1 MISSNHKNEDHYSSI
16 ILDNITEGVFT
27 IDKHKRIT
35 SFNAAAEHITGVP
48 RAEAVGQYC
57 YNVFRSNVCE
67 TDCALFKTICTGVP
81 TSAKT
86 IYILNSKGK
95 QTPIS
100 ISTALLRN
108 PGNEVIGAVQIFR
121 DLTVVNKL
129 RQEIEQK
136 YTFADI
142 ISKNRQMKL
151 IFDILPQIAES
162 GCLVLIQGE
171 SGTGKEL
178 FARVIHDLSKRKN
191 KKLVAV
197 NCGALPDALLESELF
212 GYKAGAFTDA
222 KKDKKGRFA
231 QAEHGTILLDEIGDI
246 SPAFQVRLL
255 RFLQDKTYEPLGSS
269 ETVKA
274 DVRVLAATNKN
285 LVEMVERGEFRQ
297 DLYYRIN
304 IINITIPPLRERPED
319 IPLLVKHF
327 IAKHNHIMGKNIT
340 EASPQVLNI
349 LMNHDFPGNV
359 RELENIIE
367 RALVLCRNEIIEP
380 ENLPPE
386 LLSKSSQTIK
396 LSHKP
401 PSLQDLERQNIIAVL
416 KRNHWNRL
424 AAASE
429 LGMHKTTLF
438 RKIKQL
444 HISLPPI
451 DGRRK
456 RLAPAGSSR

>member
-1 MISSNHKNEDHYSSI
+1 MDSPTHKNEDHYSSI
-16 ILDNITEGVFT
+16 ILDNISEGVFT

-35 SFNAAAEHITGVP
+35 SFNAAAENITGV
-48 RAEAVGQYC
+48 RRSEAVGQYC

-67 TDCALFKTICTGVP
+67 TDCALFKTMCTGEP
-81 TSAKT
+81 TSLKT
-86 IYILNSKGK
+86 IYILNSNGE
-95 QTPIS
+95 QIPIS
-100 ISTALLRN
+100 ISTALLR
-108 PGNEVIGAVQIFR
+108 GARDEVIGAVQTFR

-142 ISKNRQMKL
+142 ISKNKQMKL

-162 GCLVLIQGE
+162 GCLVLVQGE

-222 KKDKKGRFA
+222 KKDKKGRFD
-231 QAEHGTILLDEIGDI
+231 QAEGGTILLDEIGDI

-285 LVEMVERGEFRQ
+285 LVEMVEKGEFRQ
-297 DLYYRIN
+297 DLFYRIN
-304 IINITIPPLRERPED
+304 IINVTIPPLRERPED

-327 IAKHNHIMGKNIT
+327 IAKHNHIMGKNV
-340 EASPQVLNI
+340 EDVSPQVLNI
-349 LMNHDFPGNV
+349 LMHHDFPGNV
-359 RELENIIE
+359 RELENIVE
-367 RALVLCRNEIIEP
+367 RALVLCRNGIIEP

-386 LLSKSSQTIK
+386 LACRPLLAVKK
-396 LSHKP
+396 SHKP
-401 PSLQDLERQNIIAVL
+401 LSLQELEKQNILSAL
-416 KRNHWNRL
+416 KHNNWNRL

-451 DGRRK
+451 DGRSRP
-456 RLAPAGSSR
+456 LVPAGSSR